1 MCFSGRWGPSRFSKL
16 NGSPGPQRRRA
27 SPFEGKRDAL
37 TEQRLYHLPLVL
49 GDLTLRRLCKGDAA
63 DVLAYRGDPAVA
75 RQQYWE
81 PLTLDGVLAL
91 LATQPL
97 IEPGMIGMPLILA
110 AEYEGKVVGD
120 FSLTINVPEHSQGE
134 VGFNFNQ
141 AYTGR
146 GLATRGLALAL
157 GFGFEQ
163 LGLHRITAAAFTEN
177 ERAWRLMERV
187 EMRREAHFL
196 HDGFVRG
203 RWVDVFGYAMLAD
216 EWSARHADLLP
227 VVRP

>member
-1 MCFSGRWGPSRFSKL
+1 L
-16 NGSPGPQRRRA
+16 AEERRYR
-27 SPFEGKRDAL
+27 
-37 TEQRLYHLPLVL
+37 LPLVL
-49 GDLTLRRLCKGDAA
+49 GDLTLRRLRRGDAA

-75 RQQYWE
+75 RRQYWE
-81 PLTLDGVLAL
+81 PLTPDGVLTL
-91 LATQPL
+91 LTQQAH
-97 IEPGMIGMPLILA
+97 IEPGMYGVSLILA

-120 FSLTINVPEHSQGE
+120 FSLNINTPEHSQGE

-141 AYTGR
+141 GYTGR
-146 GLATRGLALAL
+146 GLATRGLAAAL

-187 EMRREAHFL
+187 GMRREAHFI

-203 RWVDVFGYAMLAD
+203 RWVDVFGYAMLTE
-216 EWSARHADLLP
+216 EWGARHPDLIP
-227 VVRP
+227 VVRF

>member
-1 MCFSGRWGPSRFSKL
+1 MSEQ
-16 NGSPGPQRRRA
+16 PQYR
-27 SPFEGKRDAL
+27 
-37 TEQRLYHLPLVL
+37 LPLLL
-49 GDLTLRRLCKGDAA
+49 GDLALRRLRREDAA
-63 DVLAYRGDPAVA
+63 DVLAYRGDPVVS

-81 PLTLDGVLAL
+81 PFTPDLVLGLLTDQAHIELGMYGVPL
-91 LATQPL
+91 L
-97 IEPGMIGMPLILA
+97 LA
-110 AEYEGKVVGD
+110 AEYDGKVVGD
-120 FSLTINVPEHSQGE
+120 FSLNVNIPEHLQGE

-146 GLATRGLALAL
+146 GLATRGLAAAL
-157 GFGFEQ
+157 GFGFVQ

-187 EMRREAHFL
+187 GMRREAHFV

-216 EWSARHADLLP
+216 EWATRHADLMLAVSP
-227 VVRP
+227 

>member
-1 MCFSGRWGPSRFSKL
+1 MAE
-16 NGSPGPQRRRA
+16 RRQYR
-27 SPFEGKRDAL
+27 
-37 TEQRLYHLPLVL
+37 LPLVL
-49 GDLTLRRLCKGDAA
+49 GDLSLRRLRREDAA

-81 PLTLDGVLAL
+81 PLTPDAVLTL
-91 LATQPL
+91 LADQAHIQPRMF
-97 IEPGMIGMPLILA
+97 GVPLILA
-110 AEYEGKVVGD
+110 AEYEDKVVGD
-120 FSLTINVPEHSQGE
+120 FALTVNIPEHSQGE

-141 AYTGR
+141 GYTGR
-146 GLATRGLALAL
+146 GLATRGLAAAL

-187 EMRREAHFL
+187 GMRREAHFV

-216 EWSARHADLLP
+216 EWAARHPDLVP
-227 VVRP
+227 VLRS

>member
-1 MCFSGRWGPSRFSKL
+1 MAE
-16 NGSPGPQRRRA
+16 QRRYR
-27 SPFEGKRDAL
+27 
-37 TEQRLYHLPLVL
+37 LPLVL
-49 GDLTLRRLCKGDAA
+49 GDLTLRRLRRADAA

-81 PLTLDGVLAL
+81 PLAPDAVLAL
-91 LATQPL
+91 LDEQAHTR
-97 IEPGMIGMPLILA
+97 PGMFGVPLLLA
-110 AEYEGKVVGD
+110 AEYGGKVVGD
-120 FSLTINVPEHSQGE
+120 FALTVTAPEHSQGE

-141 AYTGR
+141 GYTGR
-146 GLATRGLALAL
+146 GLATRGLAAAL

-187 EMRREAHFL
+187 GMRREAHFV

-216 EWSARHADLLP
+216 EWTARYPDLEI
-227 VVRP
+227 VVSP

>member
-1 MCFSGRWGPSRFSKL
+1 L
-16 NGSPGPQRRRA
+16 AEQRRYR
-27 SPFEGKRDAL
+27 
-37 TEQRLYHLPLVL
+37 LPLLL
-49 GDLTLRRLCKGDAA
+49 GDLTLRRLRREDTS
-63 DVLAYRGDPAVA
+63 DLLAFLGDPGIA

-81 PLTLDGVLAL
+81 PYTLDRVLTLLADQ
-91 LATQPL
+91 AHIQ
-97 IEPGMIGMPLILA
+97 PGMYGVPLVLA

-120 FSLTINVPEHSQGE
+120 FSLTVNIPEHYQGE

-141 AYTGR
+141 GYTGR
-146 GLATRGLALAL
+146 GLATRGLVAVL

-187 EMRREAHFL
+187 GMRREAHFI

-216 EWSARHADLLP
+216 EWTARYPDLK
-227 VVRP
+227 VVVSP

>member
-1 MCFSGRWGPSRFSKL
+1 MIDCDRKAAL
-16 NGSPGPQRRRA
+16 AEQRRYR
-27 SPFEGKRDAL
+27 
-37 TEQRLYHLPLVL
+37 LPLVL
-49 GDLTLRRLCKGDAA
+49 GDLSLRRLRYADAV

-81 PLTLDGVLAL
+81 PFTSDAVLKL
-91 LATQPL
+91 LADQVH
-97 IEPGMIGMPLILA
+97 IEPGMYGVSLILA

-120 FSLTINVPEHSQGE
+120 FSLTVNVPEHAQGE

-141 AYTGR
+141 EYTGR
-146 GLATRGLALAL
+146 GLATRGLAAVL
-157 GFGFEQ
+157 GFGFVQ

-187 EMRREAHFL
+187 GMRREAHFV

-216 EWSARHADLLP
+216 EWTARHPDLMA
-227 VVRP
+227 VVCP